1 MTRLPAPVLTSFF
14 AMMMRLRPN
23 AAVGNGPPLVTL
35 IPTVHYDI
43 ELIAE
48 MAGDLERFRSL
59 STETLLLGGDR
70 SQTYLTA
77 ALDTLVAILP
87 NATRIELKGAAHIAA
102 DNEGDPARVAAELRR
117 FFA

>member
-1 MTRLPAPVLTSFF
+1 
-14 AMMMRLRPN
+14 MMRLRPN
-23 AAVGNGPPLVTL
+23 AAVGNGPPLATL

-48 MAGDLERFRSL
+48 KAGDLDRFRSL

-70 SQTYLTA
+70 SQGYLAT
-77 ALDTLVAILP
+77 ALDALAAILR
-87 NATRIELKGAAHIAA
+87 NATRVELKGAGHIAA
-102 DNEGDPARVAAELRR
+102 DNEGDPIRVAAELRR